1 MTLKINKI
9 GIFGKPN
16 NNNLFDIIEK
26 IFVVVQNV
34 NPKIQIYIDELTA
47 KASSIENNNYISNIK
62 INIGTIENLKNSI
75 DLALVL
81 GGDGTLLGIARQVAS
96 TGVYVLGI
104 NQGKVGFTTDL
115 DVDDLCKNLTPLIKG
130 EGIIEKRDMFDV
142 SLLRKTKKAKKA
154 SSIFNAPA
162 FNDAVVS
169 RGAISRMVE
178 LDIFVNSV
186 YLQTIR
192 GDGLIVCTPTG
203 STAYALAVHGPIIHP
218 KLEALALV
226 PVAPQAL
233 SSRPILLPM
242 DVETKI
248 VIKNGSGTALH
259 CDMQTIAELQDN
271 DTILIKRSKFPVSLL
286 HPNNYDYFSVLRR
299 KLNWSSN
306 PIRVGLPDPKLPK

>member
-16 NNNLFDIIEK
+16 NKNLLGVIEK
-26 IFVVVQNV
+26 VFVVI
-34 NPKIQIYIDELTA
+34 K
-47 KASSIENNNYISNIK
+47 NNNPNIK
-62 INIGTIENLKNSI
+62 IYLEESTAKSCNISDKSIVSGIEVNIETINTLKDSI

-81 GGDGTLLGIARQVAS
+81 GGDGTLLGVARQVAS
-96 TGVYVLGI
+96 AGVKVLGI
-104 NQGKVGFTTDL
+104 NQGKLGFTTDL
-115 DVDDLCKNLTPLIKG
+115 DVDSLDISLSPLIQGKG
-130 EGIIEKRDMFDV
+130 TIEKRDMFDV
-142 SLLRKTKKAKKA
+142 RVMRRTGKKKQDSA
-154 SSIFNAPA
+154 IFSAPA

-169 RGAISRMVE
+169 RGAISHMVE
-178 LDIFVNSV
+178 LDVFIDNI

-203 STAYALAVHGPIIHP
+203 STAYALSVHGPILHP
-218 KLEALALV
+218 KLEALTLV

-233 SSRPILLPM
+233 SSRPIVLPI

-248 VIKNGSGTALH
+248 IIKNGRGTALH

-271 DTILIKRSKFPVSLL
+271 DTILIKRSKFPVFLL
-286 HPNNYDYFSVLRR
+286 HPKNYDYFSVLRR

-306 PIRVGLPDPKLPK
+306 PTRAGLPDPKLPK

>member
-16 NNNLFDIIEK
+16 NKNLLGVIEK
-26 IFVVVQNV
+26 VLVVI
-34 NPKIQIYIDELTA
+34 K
-47 KASSIENNNYISNIK
+47 NNNPNIK
-62 INIGTIENLKNSI
+62 IYLEESTAKSCNISDKSIISGIEVNIETINTLKDSI

-81 GGDGTLLGIARQVAS
+81 GGDGTLLGVARQVAS
-96 TGVYVLGI
+96 AGVKVLGI
-104 NQGKVGFTTDL
+104 NQGKLGFTTDL
-115 DVDDLCKNLTPLIKG
+115 DVDSLDISLSPLIQGKG
-130 EGIIEKRDMFDV
+130 TIEKRDMFDV
-142 SLLRKTKKAKKA
+142 RVMRRTGKTKEDSA
-154 SSIFNAPA
+154 IFSAPA

-169 RGAISRMVE
+169 RGAISHMVE
-178 LDIFVNSV
+178 LDVFIDNI

-203 STAYALAVHGPIIHP
+203 STAYALSVHGPILHP
-218 KLEALALV
+218 KLEALTLV

-233 SSRPILLPM
+233 SSRPIVLPI

-248 VIKNGSGTALH
+248 IIKNGRGTALH

-271 DTILIKRSKFPVSLL
+271 DTILIKRSKFPVFLL
-286 HPNNYDYFSVLRR
+286 HPKNYDYFSILRR

-306 PIRVGLPDPKLPK
+306 PTRAGLPDPKLPK

>member
-16 NNNLFDIIEK
+16 NKNLLGVIEK
-26 IFVVVQNV
+26 VFVVIKNN
-34 NPKIQIYIDELTA
+34 NPNIKVYLEESTA
-47 KASSIENNNYISNIK
+47 KSCNISDKSIISGIEVNIET
-62 INIGTIENLKNSI
+62 INTLKDSI

-81 GGDGTLLGIARQVAS
+81 GGDGTLLGVARQVAS
-96 TGVYVLGI
+96 AGVKVLGI
-104 NQGKVGFTTDL
+104 NQGKLGFTTDL
-115 DVDDLCKNLTPLIKG
+115 DVDSLDISLSPLIQGKG
-130 EGIIEKRDMFDV
+130 TIEKRDMFDV
-142 SLLRKTKKAKKA
+142 RVMRRTGKTKEDSA
-154 SSIFNAPA
+154 IFSAPA

-169 RGAISRMVE
+169 RGAISHMVE
-178 LDIFVNSV
+178 LDVFIDNI

-203 STAYALAVHGPIIHP
+203 STAYALSVHGPILHP
-218 KLEALALV
+218 KLEALTLV

-233 SSRPILLPM
+233 SSRPIVLPI

-248 VIKNGSGTALH
+248 IIKNGRGTALH

-271 DTILIKRSKFPVSLL
+271 DTILIKRSKFPVFLL
-286 HPNNYDYFSVLRR
+286 HPKNYDYFSILRR

-306 PIRVGLPDPKLPK
+306 PTRAGLPDPKLPK

>member
-16 NNNLFDIIEK
+16 NKNLLGVIEK
-26 IFVVVQNV
+26 VFVVI
-34 NPKIQIYIDELTA
+34 K
-47 KASSIENNNYISNIK
+47 NNNPNIK
-62 INIGTIENLKNSI
+62 IYLEESTAKSCNVSDKSIISGIEVNIETINTLKDSI

-81 GGDGTLLGIARQVAS
+81 GGDGTLLGVARQVAS
-96 TGVYVLGI
+96 AGVKVLGI
-104 NQGKVGFTTDL
+104 NQGKLGFTTDL
-115 DVDDLCKNLTPLIKG
+115 DVDSLDISLSPLIQGKG
-130 EGIIEKRDMFDV
+130 TIEKRDMFDV
-142 SLLRKTKKAKKA
+142 RVMRRTGKTKEDSA
-154 SSIFNAPA
+154 IFSAPA

-169 RGAISRMVE
+169 RGAISHMVE
-178 LDIFVNSV
+178 LDVFIDNI

-203 STAYALAVHGPIIHP
+203 STAYALSVHGPILHP
-218 KLEALALV
+218 KLEALTLV

-233 SSRPILLPM
+233 SSRPIVLPI

-248 VIKNGSGTALH
+248 IIKNGRGTALH

-271 DTILIKRSKFPVSLL
+271 DTILIKRSKFPVFLL
-286 HPNNYDYFSVLRR
+286 HPKNYDYFSILRR

-306 PIRVGLPDPKLPK
+306 PTRAGLPDPKLPK

>member
-16 NNNLFDIIEK
+16 NKNLLGVIEK
-26 IFVVVQNV
+26 VFVVI
-34 NPKIQIYIDELTA
+34 K
-47 KASSIENNNYISNIK
+47 NNNPNIK
-62 INIGTIENLKNSI
+62 IYLEESTAKSCNISDKSIISGIEVNIETINTLKDSI

-81 GGDGTLLGIARQVAS
+81 GGDGTLLGVARQVAS
-96 TGVYVLGI
+96 AGVKVLGI
-104 NQGKVGFTTDL
+104 NQGKLGFTTDR
-115 DVDDLCKNLTPLIKG
+115 DVDSLNINLSPLIQGKG
-130 EGIIEKRDMFDV
+130 TIEKRDMFDV
-142 SLLRKTKKAKKA
+142 RVMRRTSKTKEDSA
-154 SSIFNAPA
+154 IFSAPA

-169 RGAISRMVE
+169 RGAISHMVE
-178 LDIFVNSV
+178 LDVFIDNI

-203 STAYALAVHGPIIHP
+203 STAYALSVHGPILHP
-218 KLEALALV
+218 KLEALTLV

-233 SSRPILLPM
+233 SSRPIVLPI

-248 VIKNGSGTALH
+248 IVKNGRGTALH

-271 DTILIKRSKFPVSLL
+271 DTILIKRSKFPVFLL
-286 HPNNYDYFSVLRR
+286 HPKNYDYFSVLRR

-306 PIRVGLPDPKLPK
+306 PTRAGLPDPKLPK

>member
-16 NNNLFDIIEK
+16 NKNLIGIIEK
-26 IFVVVQNV
+26 VFCVIKNNNPQIKIFV
-34 NPKIQIYIDELTA
+34 EESTA
-47 KASSIENNNYISNIK
+47 KSCDIKDNSIISDVKVNIET
-62 INIGTIENLKNSI
+62 INILKDSI
-75 DLALVL
+75 DLAIVL

-96 TGVYVLGI
+96 AGIKVLGI
-104 NQGKVGFTTDL
+104 NQGKLGFTTDL
-115 DVDDLCKNLTPLIKG
+115 DVGALDKSLGSLILG

-142 SLLRKTKKAKKA
+142 SVMRKTDKSKKTSA
-154 SSIFNAPA
+154 IFNAPA

-169 RGAISRMVE
+169 RGAISHMVE
-178 LDIFVNSV
+178 LDVFINSI

-203 STAYALAVHGPIIHP
+203 STAYALSVHGPILHP
-218 KLEALALV
+218 KLEALTLV

-233 SSRPILLPM
+233 SSRPIVLPI

-248 VIKNGSGTALH
+248 IIKNGRGTALH

-271 DTILIKRSKFPVSLL
+271 DIILIKRSKFPVFLL
-286 HPNNYDYFSVLRR
+286 HPKNYDYFSVLRR

-306 PIRVGLPDPKLPK
+306 PIRAGLPDPKLPE

>member
-16 NNNLFDIIEK
+16 NKNLLGVIEK
-26 IFVVVQNV
+26 VFVVI
-34 NPKIQIYIDELTA
+34 K
-47 KASSIENNNYISNIK
+47 NNNPNIK
-62 INIGTIENLKNSI
+62 IYLEESTAKSCNISDKSIISGIEVNIETINTLKDSI

-81 GGDGTLLGIARQVAS
+81 GGDGTLLGVARQVAS
-96 TGVYVLGI
+96 AGVKVLGI
-104 NQGKVGFTTDL
+104 NQGKLGFTTDL
-115 DVDDLCKNLTPLIKG
+115 DVDSLDISLSPLIQGKG
-130 EGIIEKRDMFDV
+130 TIEKRDMFDV
-142 SLLRKTKKAKKA
+142 RVMRRTGKTKEDSA
-154 SSIFNAPA
+154 IFSAPA

-169 RGAISRMVE
+169 RGAISHMVE
-178 LDIFVNSV
+178 LDVFIDNI

-203 STAYALAVHGPIIHP
+203 STAYALSVHGPILHP
-218 KLEALALV
+218 KLEALTLV

-233 SSRPILLPM
+233 SSRPIVLPI

-248 VIKNGSGTALH
+248 IIKNGRGTALH

-271 DTILIKRSKFPVSLL
+271 DTILIKRSKFPVFLL
-286 HPNNYDYFSVLRR
+286 HPKNYDYFSILRR

-306 PIRVGLPDPKLPK
+306 PTRAGLPDPKLPK

>member
-1 MTLKINKI
+1 MKLKINKI

-16 NNNLFDIIEK
+16 NTNQFDIIEK
-26 IFVVVQNV
+26 IFVIVKNV
-34 NPKIQIYIDELTA
+34 APNIHVTVESSTA
-47 KASSIENNNYISNIK
+47 KASFINKNSNIDGK
-62 INIGTIENLKNSI
+62 PIEIETIATLKNSI

-81 GGDGTLLGIARQVAS
+81 GGDGTLLGVARQLAS
-96 TGVYVLGI
+96 AEVQVLGI
-104 NQGKVGFTTDL
+104 NQGKLGFTTDL
-115 DVDDLCKNLTPLIKG
+115 DVENLNDSLAPLIKG
-130 EGIIEKRDMFDV
+130 EGLIESRDMFDV
-142 SLLRKTKKAKKA
+142 KVLRKSNRTNRTE
-154 SSIFNAPA
+154 SIFNAPA

-169 RGAISRMVE
+169 RGAISHMVE
-178 LDIFVNSV
+178 LDIFIDSS

-203 STAYALAVHGPIIHP
+203 STAYALSVHGPIIHP
-218 KLEALALV
+218 KLKALALV

-233 SSRPILLPM
+233 SSRPIVLPI

-248 VIKNGSGTALH
+248 VIKNGKGTALH

-271 DTILIKRSKFPVSLL
+271 DTILIKRSKYPVFLL
-286 HPNNYDYFSVLRR
+286 HPSNYDYFSVLRR

>member
-16 NNNLFDIIEK
+16 NNNLADIIEK
-26 IFVVVQNV
+26 VFFVIKNS
-34 NPKIQIYIDELTA
+34 NPKIKIYIEESTA
-47 KASSIENNNYISNIK
+47 KYCSIEDNHVVLDTKVNIET
-62 INIGTIENLKNSI
+62 INTLKDSI
-75 DLALVL
+75 DLAIVL

-96 TGVYVLGI
+96 TGVKVLGI
-104 NQGKVGFTTDL
+104 NQGKLGFTTDL
-115 DVDDLCKNLTPLIKG
+115 DVDALDKNLSPLIQGK
-130 EGIIEKRDMFDV
+130 GIIEKRDMLDV
-142 SLLRKTKKAKKA
+142 SIMRKTDKTKIP

-169 RGAISRMVE
+169 RGAISHMVE
-178 LDIFVNSV
+178 LDVFINNT

-203 STAYALAVHGPIIHP
+203 STAYALSVHGPILHP
-218 KLEALALV
+218 KLEALTLV

-233 SSRPILLPM
+233 SSRPIVLPI

-248 VIKNGSGTALH
+248 IIKNGRGTALH

-271 DTILIKRSKFPVSLL
+271 DIILIKRSKFPVFLL
-286 HPNNYDYFSVLRR
+286 HPKNYDYFSVLRR

-306 PIRVGLPDPKLPK
+306 PVLAGLPDPKLPK